1 MSGSLAYW
9 RKPPAHL
16 AEREEYTGRRSTN
29 IISPATQTTNT
40 DAKRGN
46 EKAARPPRQE

>member
-1 MSGSLAYW
+1 LLLVPRHRVGTLESLL
-9 RKPPAHL
+9 PQ
-16 AEREEYTGRRSTN
+16 RSTN

-46 EKAARPPRQE
+46 EKAAHPPRQE